1 VNSLNDLRTQ
11 DVGALKQLLLEH
23 RRELLNLKLR
33 HRAKQLGNPTEI
45 FRSRRQVARIK
56 TILGEKADKKKEK

>member
-1 VNSLNDLRTQ
+1 MNSLNDLRIQ
-11 DVGALKQLLLEH
+11 DAEALKKLLLEH
-23 RRELLNLKLR
+23 RRELLNLRLR

-45 FRSRRQVARIK
+45 SRSRRQVARIK